1 MSHGCPST
9 GAPSSRLRLTRKSIR
24 TLGGRKWGRQPER
37 CVFPLSYIVINPLPS
52 HQSSPVLHCHI
63 FSYHVLPCLFLSYLS
78 LSCPP
83 MSSLPSHVLPC
94 PTLSSRVVSC
104 PPLSSSFLL
113 FPSLSFSFLL
123 FPSHSS
129 SVLLCPPLSSPRR
142 RTGVRRRCARS
153 RGPPRVPSG
162 SGTGPARTRPPADR
176 RGWTRCR
183 SCSPPSSR
191 TLAPETQTGG
201 RVTAP
206 THPATLTPLSGNVQP
221 TGASSRTNKHHVL
234 TLNLRRAGGL
244 CFPCRARGGGVF
256 TPPLTRLLG
265 HVATSGK
272 RQSK

>member
-129 SVLLCPPLSSPRR
+129 SLSSAVLRCPHLGGVPASVDGVLGAAVLLASPVAVVLGQRVLALQRTAADGRGAARVVHLPAVPWRRRHRQAAVSQRPHTPLPGHHSAETCSPLVPPL
-142 RTGVRRRCARS
+142 V
-153 RGPPRVPSG
+153 
-162 SGTGPARTRPPADR
+162 
-176 RGWTRCR
+176 
-183 SCSPPSSR
+183 
-191 TLAPETQTGG
+191 QTN
-201 RVTAP
+201 TM
-206 THPATLTPLSGNVQP
+206 
-221 TGASSRTNKHHVL
+221 
-234 TLNLRRAGGL
+234 
-244 CFPCRARGGGVF
+244 F
-256 TPPLTRLLG
+256 
-265 HVATSGK
+265 
-272 RQSK
+272 